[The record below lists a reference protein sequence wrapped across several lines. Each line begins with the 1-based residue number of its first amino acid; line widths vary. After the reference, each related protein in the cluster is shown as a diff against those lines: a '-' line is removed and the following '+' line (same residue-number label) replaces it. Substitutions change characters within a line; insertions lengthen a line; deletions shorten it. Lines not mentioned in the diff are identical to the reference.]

1 MPEPINPEKEK
12 RIEVLRIE
20 DFAKEIGLEPDEQG
34 RFTFLPEHNE
44 LAFRYAENFTRE
56 RNTQGIVIDGVASPG
71 VIASLLHGAHPA
83 EGYLLSF
90 NKDTGESNRIK
101 ILEPLPQKEGFGPDY
116 LNWHKEEKEEYT
128 LVEFNLSSNF
138 NLEDL
143 SKVIPPEIN
152 PTKPVLISG
161 RGPLYL
167 THTIAAAYRHY
178 KGVPAVGFYQ
188 PASKFGPAKTEIG
201 ISHSDEYPLGMN
213 FGAPEEIGKAKEIYK
228 EKMENKIKNLME
240 KIREVGIEYFD
251 VQGDYLKIRT
261 KDGKN
266 YSILIKNII
275 EE

>member
-56 RNTQGIVIDGVASPG
+56 RNAQGIVIDGVASPG

-188 PASKFGPAKTEIG
+188 PASKFGPAKAEIG

-213 FGAPEEIGKAKEIYK
+213 FGTPEEIGKAKETYK
-228 EKMENKIKNLME
+228 EKMENKIKNLMG
-240 KIREVGIEYFD
+240 KIKEVGIEYFD
-251 VQGDYLKIRT
+251 VQGDYLKIKT

-266 YSILIKNII
+266 YLILIKNII
-275 EE
+275 ED